1 MRASSTRWS
10 FVAGLVTLMV
20 FAFGLLHAPRA
31 RADAKSKADI
41 EAKIKAAMEN
51 YDLLEYEEARKL
63 LNQALTV
70 AKKAKMDNEP
80 ITAKVHLSLG
90 IVYFAGLGDA
100 ESAKLSFLNAV
111 EIDPQIQIDKAYAT
125 PEMVKLL
132 EDARAENPGGGT
144 GDNGGGDNGGGST
157 ANTPEPMDVDCATL
171 SGMQHT
177 IVENA
182 TGGTDLT
189 MQAAVGA
196 DVQAAKVSIMYRPR
210 DASEFIEAPMTLDN
224 GCVYTGTI
232 PASAMNKDLV
242 HYYIA
247 AYNAAGKVI
256 ASKGSAGSPN
266 IVEVSAATG
275 GGSQASD
282 DDDED
287 PLAGGGHSANGNRG
301 NHSSSS
307 SDNTDVNVNKPVH
320 GGSGKR
326 TLFLAV
332 AGGSGAGYV
341 TGSTEQQAN
350 DVKCCFAPELLH
362 VMPELGYYLSKT
374 TSISIAVRLGFPV
387 GANIPGHSPVAPAG
401 VLRVRHSLSSTGNG
415 LMVVGGIG
423 GGVLRDTIKLDG
435 AQAGMDTDVVALG
448 PLLVNFG
455 AGYNA
460 SLGAGVNLIAELNG
474 LAGIPVSKKLGNSI
488 LNFGVQ
494 FDFNLGLVLGF

>member
-1 MRASSTRWS
+1 MRASSSRWAIIAALAALTVLPAYAVDHTFS
-10 FVAGLVTLMV
+10 FWAV
-20 FAFGLLHAPRA
+20 RA
-31 RADAKSKADI
+31 AHADAKSKADI

-70 AKKAKMDNEP
+70 AKKAKMDSEP

-111 EIDPQIQIDKAYAT
+111 EIDPKIQIDKAYAT
-125 PEMVKLL
+125 PEMIKLL
-132 EDARAENPGGGT
+132 EDARAENPGV
-144 GDNGGGDNGGGST
+144 GGGGNDGGDT
-157 ANTPEPMDVDCATL
+157 TPTGPQPMDVDCGTVT
-171 SGMQHT
+171 GMQHS
-177 IVENA
+177 IVESA
-182 TGGTDLT
+182 TGGADLT
-189 MQAAVGA
+189 LQAALGA
-196 DVQAAKVSIMYRPR
+196 DVPAAKVAVMYRPR
-210 DASEFIEAPMTLDN
+210 GASEFTEAPMTLGS
-224 GCVYTGTI
+224 GCVYSGTI
-232 PASAMNKDLV
+232 PASALTGDLV

-266 IVEVSAATG
+266 IIEVSAATG
-275 GGSQASD
+275 GGGSSSFGE
-282 DDDED
+282 DDED
-287 PLAGGGHSANGNRG
+287 PLAGGNRTGNAGRVVDNGGEVRG
-301 NHSSSS
+301 K
-307 SDNTDVNVNKPVH
+307 VGG

-341 TGSTEQQAN
+341 GGGETEQN
-350 DVKCCFAPELLH
+350 SYDVKCCFAPSLLH

-374 TSISIAVRLGFPV
+374 TTVSVAVRLGFPI
-387 GANIPGHSPVAPAG
+387 GANIPGHRPVAPAG
-401 VLRVRHSLSSTGNG
+401 ILRVRHSLAKGGSG

-423 GGVLRDTIKLDG
+423 GGVVSDTVALDG
-435 AQAGMDTDVVALG
+435 APEGMDTDVVSIG
-448 PLLVNFG
+448 PAIVNLG

-460 SLGAGVNLIAELNG
+460 SLGGGVGLVAEVNA
-474 LAGIPVSKKLGNSI
+474 LAGIPVTKNLGNAI
-488 LNFGVQ
+488 MNFGVQ